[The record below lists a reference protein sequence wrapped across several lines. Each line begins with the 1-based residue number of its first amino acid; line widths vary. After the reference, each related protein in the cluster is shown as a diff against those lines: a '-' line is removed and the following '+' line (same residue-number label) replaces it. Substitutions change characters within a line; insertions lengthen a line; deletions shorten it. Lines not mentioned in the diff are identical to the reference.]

1 MSTYLIGSTA
11 MYLEQLY
18 ITWVVTTDRQN
29 FSNWGPEKKI
39 CHINKMWLSE
49 RTPFWSLAL
58 IALLVSPELEW
69 SRPHGVN
76 QSLSLLGYLETGLA
90 GGKVAHWDTPILV
103 KRRWEREGWMEGGSP
118 TCVAWV
124 EGSRVR
130 QWEERRSAKCGVSML
145 WSLFCDCLSGPVKSS
160 SYQVSP
166 PFSSLL
172 PQRPMAKHDPVS
184 SSFILSSVFSASLVL
199 YLFPMG

>member
-58 IALLVSPELEW
+58 IAQLVSPEPEW
-69 SRPHGVN
+69 SRPHCVN
-76 QSLSLLGYLETGLA
+76 QSLSLPWLQWNRSG
-90 GGKVAHWDTPILV
+90 
-103 KRRWEREGWMEGGSP
+103 RWESSTLGHTHFCEEEMREGGVGWRGAVPPVWAKWRGF
-118 TCVAWV
+118 
-124 EGSRVR
+124 RDR
-130 QWEERRSAKCGVSML
+130 QWEERRRGVSNVASACSDHCSVTVWVAL
-145 WSLFCDCLSGPVKSS
+145 WKA
-160 SYQVSP
+160 SP
-166 PFSSLL
+166 TRSHLHSPHCSPSIRWQSMTL
-172 PQRPMAKHDPVS
+172 
-184 SSFILSSVFSASLVL
+184 
-199 YLFPMG
+199 